1 MRIAA
6 ISDVHGNL
14 LALDAVL
21 ADLAGQSVD
30 VVVDLGD
37 LLSGAAQPRETRR
50 IPVRRTTGSRWAGAV
65 SRSGPPGSAVRHGA
79 G

>member
-1 MRIAA
+1 MPIAA

-21 ADLAGQSVD
+21 ADIATESVD

-37 LLSGAAQPRETRR
+37 LLSGVAQPGKR
-50 IPVRRTTGSRWAGAV
+50 
-65 SRSGPPGSAVRHGA
+65 
-79 G
+79 